1 MPWVQPQKAK
11 KEKKKKD
18 LIANKKEKK
27 SDPIDISNEPRNLE
41 AERDTHKE
49 NKIIQAS
56 F

>member
-11 KEKKKKD
+11 KEKKN

-27 SDPIDISNEPRNLE
+27 SDPIYISNEPRNLE